1 MGSGWREFEPQ
12 VGTTLSVFL
21 EIALSPKTIE
31 FTQEP

>member
-1 MGSGWREFEPQ
+1 MGSGWRELEPP

-21 EIALSPKTIE
+21 EIALSPKSIE